1 MNNSDLVTAAIT
13 RDLARRP
20 EIAHLARVLQS
31 FIPNDAG
38 SPASPLVLHLAKNM
52 IDDPVKRAMLL
63 LTLDV
68 CVRKD

>member
-1 MNNSDLVTAAIT
+1 MNSDDLKTIAIT

-31 FIPNDAG
+31 FIPNDVG
-38 SPASPLVLHLAKNM
+38 SPASPLMLHLAKTM
-52 IDDPVKRAMLL
+52 IDDKARRDLLL

>member
-1 MNNSDLVTAAIT
+1 MNNNDIATIAIT

-31 FIPNDAG
+31 LVPRDVQH
-38 SPASPLVLHLAKNM
+38 PAPLYLHMAKTL
-52 IDDPVKRAMLL
+52 IDDKDKRAILL

-68 CVRKD
+68 CTTRD